1 MLGTLRRRG
10 EEQRGRGRH
19 AEGRSVVLRQV
30 VTEKAGGVRRL
41 QELQPLLIKLM
52 QGRFAPINPI
62 EQSKGHLRHG
72 VFPPSLRTA
81 ARRSSSRLLKKAF
94 SCFDRLSTNGKSPTT
109 SSLPPF
115 ALSLSKGERRVF
127 QHPARGAENMRY
139 GVSTPNFGDYSDPR
153 LLAELA
159 REAEA
164 AGWDGFFLWDHI
176 VWPWH
181 DTVADPWVALAV
193 MAMSTERLRLGPMG
207 TPIPRRHPWK
217 LARETVTLD
226 RLSAGRLLLGVGLG
240 GFQSEEVEAFGEEG
254 DPKVRAAK
262 LDEGLEVLT
271 GLWSR
276 EA

>member
-81 ARRSSSRLLKKAF
+81 ARACISRLLKKAF

-127 QHPARGAENMRY
+127 QHPAK
-139 GVSTPNFGDYSDPR
+139 PR
-153 LLAELA
+153 APALIEGLPPRVTHCWPAWWQCPGGGRPQLRVVGSWSRALLC
-159 REAEA
+159 
-164 AGWDGFFLWDHI
+164 
-176 VWPWH
+176 
-181 DTVADPWVALAV
+181 
-193 MAMSTERLRLGPMG
+193 G
-207 TPIPRRHPWK
+207 TPGRIRCGSLRQILPAPACGYASVH
-217 LARETVTLD
+217 
-226 RLSAGRLLLGVGLG
+226 RLVPP
-240 GFQSEEVEAFGEEG
+240 V
-254 DPKVRAAK
+254 
-262 LDEGLEVLT
+262 
-271 GLWSR
+271 
-276 EA
+276 